1 MSNSSRSFSRML
13 IGLDNAATMMCW
25 PAVAAHHM
33 IRIEHITKVNEHLQK
48 LRDDIA
54 FLSSAAQSS
63 DMLN

>member
-1 MSNSSRSFSRML
+1 ML